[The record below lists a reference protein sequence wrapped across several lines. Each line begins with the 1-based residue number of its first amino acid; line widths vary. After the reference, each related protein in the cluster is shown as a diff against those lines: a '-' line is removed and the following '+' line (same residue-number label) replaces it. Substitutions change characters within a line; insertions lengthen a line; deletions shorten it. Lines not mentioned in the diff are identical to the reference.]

1 MLVRVGS
8 ETLNLREGL
17 VQRVGCLAVLVS
29 VGSETLNLR
38 EGLVQRVG
46 CLAVLVSVGS
56 EMLNLRPSQRSE
68 CGMQVA
74 PTRKLIAL

>member
-1 MLVRVGS
+1 
-8 ETLNLREGL
+8 
-17 VQRVGCLAVLVS
+17 
-29 VGSETLNLR
+29 
-38 EGLVQRVG
+38 LVQRVG